1 LSCWY
6 EPNSDVHDNTLVTL
20 SVIIF
25 LMPLSLRPD
34 QREFTSNLKFLIS
47 QYISFENEFT
57 EERYGRRSLSEREK
71 LAVVRY
77 WEEVKSEKP
86 NMLVKEICDKA
97 SRIFDVNIIAFS
109 KLQFFFMTKS
119 CFRFIRQLHAKSLMN
134 TKALILLELQKRKDA
149 VKSIIKRTQLFIK

>member
-1 LSCWY
+1 M
-6 EPNSDVHDNTLVTL
+6 NSRKKGT
-20 SVIIF
+20 
-25 LMPLSLRPD
+25 
-34 QREFTSNLKFLIS
+34 
-47 QYISFENEFT
+47 
-57 EERYGRRSLSEREK
+57 GRSLSEREK

-97 SRIFDVNIIAFS
+97 SRIYIYVNIIAFS

-134 TKALILLELQKRKDA
+134 IKALILLELQKRKDA